1 MSLNLGILSSSQSA
15 AAPSAS
21 LLLDTY
27 AGAAVAYSFR
37 KLRTAY
43 TGNCIKVLRASGGSL
58 DIGFVLGVLD
68 TATLLT
74 FAGLSETR
82 ISKFYDQSGNGN
94 DANLASFSVSPIIVS
109 SGVLVTDGGK
119 VAANSGYL
127 NLTSGILQNSNFAA
141 YSVMTRI
148 GANTT
153 IGFGTNTANFNYIN
167 LIEGTSVISHNVLR
181 RAAYTFTAT
190 GRRLFTSLNISNN
203 FTMLNNGVV
212 QTTTPTAQTATGVIN
227 QLNGLSGLAYLS
239 VNIFQEHILYN
250 TDQSANNTGI
260 QNNINSFYTIY

>member
-1 MSLNLGILSSSQSA
+1 MIPVGILTAAATSSFSFLLDDYPSA
-15 AAPSAS
+15 AAAF
-21 LLLDTY
+21 
-27 AGAAVAYSFR
+27 SFR
-37 KLRTAY
+37 KLRSAY
-43 TGNCIKVLRASGGSL
+43 TGACIDITNNNGTTT
-58 DIGFVLGVLD
+58 IGFVNNVLD
-68 TATLLT
+68 TTAVLT
-74 FAGLSETR
+74 FAGLLETR
-82 ISKFYDQSGNGN
+82 ITKFYDQSGN
-94 DANLASFSVSPIIVS
+94 ANHAVLQTISSSPVIVNT
-109 SGVLVTDGGK
+109 GGILVTDGGK

-148 GANTT
+148 GANRT
-153 IGFGTNTANFNYIN
+153 IGFGTGQPEFNYIN
-167 LIEGTSVISHNVLR
+167 LVEGTSVLSHNVMR

-203 FTMLNNGVV
+203 FTFYNNGVI
-212 QTTTPTAQTATGVIN
+212 QISTPTAQAATGVIN
-227 QLNGLSGLAYLS
+227 QLNGWSGFAYLS